1 MQRPGYHSDIRA
13 CGRRHLLRLPR
24 SKAACVT
31 ALKNICENIFLTQ
44 IGCIPGQHLCIVF
57 HLKANAAMKFY
68 TLDTVFSFGRHQGQT
83 VAEVLVENPG
93 YLNFCLQV
101 LDHFC
106 LYRADVEAWQEE
118 FPKLKQQLTA
128 AAWSKLDEKES
139 ELQAHQARL
148 QATAYDDDHY
158 DSGDYY
164 SRDDAERDTFDAL
177 TDGQYGDYDD
187 FNGDMDSLR
196 DAMGY

>member
-1 MQRPGYHSDIRA
+1 
-13 CGRRHLLRLPR
+13 
-24 SKAACVT
+24 
-31 ALKNICENIFLTQ
+31 
-44 IGCIPGQHLCIVF
+44 
-57 HLKANAAMKFY
+57 MKFY
-68 TLDTVFSFGRHQGQT
+68 TLNTVFSFGRHQGQT

-101 LDHFC
+101 LDHFG
-106 LYRADVEAWQEE
+106 LYRADVEAWQKE
-118 FPKLKQQLTA
+118 FPKLKQQMTE
-128 AAWSKLDEKES
+128 AAWNKLDEKES
-139 ELQAHQARL
+139 QLQAELTRQRVA
-148 QATAYDDDHY
+148 ADEDDSY

-187 FNGDMDSLR
+187 FNGYMDSLR

>member
-1 MQRPGYHSDIRA
+1 
-13 CGRRHLLRLPR
+13 
-24 SKAACVT
+24 
-31 ALKNICENIFLTQ
+31 
-44 IGCIPGQHLCIVF
+44 
-57 HLKANAAMKFY
+57 MKLY
-68 TLDTVFSFGRHQGQT
+68 TLDAVFSFGRHQGQT

-101 LDHFC
+101 LDHFG
-106 LYRADVEAWQEE
+106 LYRADVEAWQGA
-118 FPKLKQQLTA
+118 FPKLKQQMTD

-139 ELQAHQARL
+139 ELQAQQARL
-148 QATAYDDDHY
+148 QTAAHDDDNDY

-187 FNGDMDSLR
+187 FNGDMDLLR

>member
-1 MQRPGYHSDIRA
+1 
-13 CGRRHLLRLPR
+13 
-24 SKAACVT
+24 
-31 ALKNICENIFLTQ
+31 
-44 IGCIPGQHLCIVF
+44 
-57 HLKANAAMKFY
+57 MKFY
-68 TLDTVFSFGRHQGQT
+68 TLDTIFSFGRHQGQT

-101 LDHFC
+101 LDHFA
-106 LYRADVEAWQEE
+106 LYRADVEAWQQE
-118 FPKLKQQLTA
+118 FPKLSEQMTD

-139 ELQAHQARL
+139 QLQAELAR
-148 QATAYDDDHY
+148 QQEADDDYDSYDLGDSY

-164 SRDDAERDTFDAL
+164 SRDDADRDTFDAL

-187 FNGDMDSLR
+187 FGGDMDSLR

>member
-1 MQRPGYHSDIRA
+1 
-13 CGRRHLLRLPR
+13 
-24 SKAACVT
+24 
-31 ALKNICENIFLTQ
+31 
-44 IGCIPGQHLCIVF
+44 
-57 HLKANAAMKFY
+57 MKFY
-68 TLDTVFSFGRHQGQT
+68 TLETGFSFGRHQGQT

-101 LDHFC
+101 LDHFG
-106 LYRADVEAWQEE
+106 LHRSDVEAWQEE
-118 FPKLKQQLTA
+118 FPKLKQQMTE
-128 AAWSKLDEKES
+128 AAWNKLDEKES
-139 ELQAHQARL
+139 QHQAELTR
-148 QATAYDDDHY
+148 QQVAADEDYSY

>member
-1 MQRPGYHSDIRA
+1 
-13 CGRRHLLRLPR
+13 
-24 SKAACVT
+24 
-31 ALKNICENIFLTQ
+31 
-44 IGCIPGQHLCIVF
+44 
-57 HLKANAAMKFY
+57 MKFY
-68 TLDTVFSFGRHQGQT
+68 TLDTIFSFGRHQGQT

-101 LDHFC
+101 LDHFG
-106 LYRADVEAWQEE
+106 LYRSDVEAWQEE
-118 FPKLKQQLTA
+118 FPKLKQQMTE

-139 ELQAHQARL
+139 QLQAELTRQQMA
-148 QATAYDDDHY
+148 ADEDDSY

-187 FNGDMDSLR
+187 FNGDTDSLR

>member
-1 MQRPGYHSDIRA
+1 
-13 CGRRHLLRLPR
+13 
-24 SKAACVT
+24 
-31 ALKNICENIFLTQ
+31 
-44 IGCIPGQHLCIVF
+44 
-57 HLKANAAMKFY
+57 MKFY
-68 TLDTVFSFGRHQGQT
+68 TLNTVFSFGRHQGQT

-101 LDHFC
+101 LDHFG

-118 FPKLKQQLTA
+118 FPKLKQQMTE
-128 AAWSKLDEKES
+128 AAWNKLDEKES
-139 ELQAHQARL
+139 QLQAELTQQRVA
-148 QATAYDDDHY
+148 ADEDDSY
-158 DSGDYY
+158 DSGNYY
-164 SRDDAERDTFDAL
+164 SRDNAERNTFDAL

>member
-1 MQRPGYHSDIRA
+1 M
-13 CGRRHLLRLPR
+13 LRLPR
-24 SKAACVT
+24 RKAASGT
-31 ALKNICENIFLTQ
+31 ALKNICGNNFLTQ

-101 LDHFC
+101 LDHFA
-106 LYRADVEAWQEE
+106 LRRADVEAWQVEY
-118 FPKLKQQLTA
+118 PKLKERMTE

-139 ELQAHQARL
+139 ELQAQQARL
-148 QATAYDDDHY
+148 QAASYDDDHY
-158 DSGDYY
+158 DSSNYY